1 MDHLVQ
7 FTISIDD
14 AHIAKLVEEKA
25 ARALNDEVLKIVEAE
40 IGTSRGGCFSDGMSD
55 RALGEVREILED
67 NKDYIIQEAAQEIA
81 NRVMRSKKSREAV
94 IKKVGEIDETT
105 D

>member
-14 AHIAKLVEEKA
+14 AHIAKMVEEKA
-25 ARALNDEVLKIVEAE
+25 ARALTDEVLKIVKAE
-40 IGTSRGGCFSDGMSD
+40 IGTPHDYFGGGMTDG
-55 RALGEVREILED
+55 ALREVREILED
-67 NKDYIIQEAAQEIA
+67 NKDYIIQEAAKEIA

-94 IKKVGEIDETT
+94 IEKVGEETE
-105 D
+105 

>member
-14 AHIAKLVEEKA
+14 AHIAKMVEEKA
-25 ARALNDEVLKIVEAE
+25 AKALTDEVLKIVKAE
-40 IGTSRGGCFSDGMSD
+40 IGTPRDYYSNGMSD
-55 RALGEVREILED
+55 KALREFRELLD
-67 NKDYIIQEAAQEIA
+67 VNKDYIVQEAAKEIA
-81 NRVMRSKKSREAV
+81 NRVMKSKKSREAV
-94 IKKVGEIDETT
+94 IEKVGAVNETT

>member
-14 AHIAKLVEEKA
+14 AHIAKLVEDKA
-25 ARALNDEVLKIVEAE
+25 AIVLTDEVIKVVKKTV
-40 IGTSRGGCFSDGMSD
+40 GDGSYWGDGMSKQG
-55 RALGEVREILED
+55 LEEVTKFLEA
-67 NKDYIIQEAAQEIA
+67 NKDYIIQEAAKEIA
-81 NRVMRSKKSREAV
+81 NRVMKSKKSREAV
-94 IKKVGEIDETT
+94 IDKVGEADEIT

>member
-14 AHIAKLVEEKA
+14 AHIAKLVEDEAAKA
-25 ARALNDEVLKIVEAE
+25 LTDEVLKVVKAE
-40 IGTSRGGCFSDGMSD
+40 IGTPRDYFGGGMTD
-55 RALGEVREILED
+55 RALREVREILEA
-67 NKDYIIQEAAQEIA
+67 NKDYIIQEAAKEIA
-81 NRVMRSKKSREAV
+81 NRVMKSKKSREAV
-94 IKKVGEIDETT
+94 IDKVGEVDEIT

>member
-14 AHIAKLVEEKA
+14 AHIAKLVEDEAAKA
-25 ARALNDEVLKIVEAE
+25 LTDEVLKV
-40 IGTSRGGCFSDGMSD
+40 
-55 RALGEVREILED
+55 GEVNEI
-67 NKDYIIQEAAQEIA
+67 
-81 NRVMRSKKSREAV
+81 
-94 IKKVGEIDETT
+94 T